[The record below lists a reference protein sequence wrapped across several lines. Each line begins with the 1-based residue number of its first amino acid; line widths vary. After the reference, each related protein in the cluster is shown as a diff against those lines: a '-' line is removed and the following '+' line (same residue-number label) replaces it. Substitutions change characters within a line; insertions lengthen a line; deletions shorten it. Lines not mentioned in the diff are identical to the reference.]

1 MEGFFGLDIAFG
13 AALGALGF
21 GILFN
26 IHTDKLFSVAFV
38 GFVGGLFYDF
48 LIECGQTPVVSLFFA
63 SVAISFTSEIFARML
78 RTPVTSFLVCALI
91 PLVPGGGMYYTMLEI
106 VQDNLNGALVRG
118 IDTVAQACSIAVG
131 CILVSSLMKMYNQ
144 FAMRNKH
151 E

>member
-1 MEGFFGLDIAFG
+1 MEGFFGLDIGFG

-38 GFVGGLFYDF
+38 GFIGGLLFDF
-48 LIECGQTPVVSLFFA
+48 LVECGQSTVVSLFFA
-63 SVAISFTSEIFARML
+63 SVAISFLSELFARML

-91 PLVPGGGMYYTMLEI
+91 PLVPGGGMYYTVLEI
-106 VQDNLNGALVRG
+106 VRDNLDGALVKG

-131 CILVSSLMKMYNQ
+131 CILVSSFMRMYNNYKL
-144 FAMRNKH
+144 RGKH

>member
-1 MEGFFGLDIAFG
+1 MEGFFGLDIGFG

-21 GILFN
+21 GMLFN
-26 IHTDKLFSVAFV
+26 IHRDKLFSVAFV
-38 GFVGGLFYDF
+38 GFIGGLLYDWF
-48 LIECGQTPVVSLFFA
+48 VACGQTPVVSLFFA

-91 PLVPGGGMYYTMLEI
+91 PLVPGGGMYYTVLEI
-106 VQDNLNGALVRG
+106 VRDNLDGALVKG

-131 CILVSSLMKMYNQ
+131 CILVSSLMKMYNNYK
-144 FAMRNKH
+144 FRGNH